1 MKPNIMKYSILKL
14 LLVSALWGYGQLIF
28 AQDTS
33 PIVLKDNQGK
43 VFFGQPN
50 FEVNGKVDG
59 NVKTTSILTL
69 AVQEKPAQ
77 TKISAI
83 EIWHYRN
90 NELLDFQRINYNQAQ
105 TPHTLDLGKFIPR
118 PKSSDYIAIQ
128 VELSDR
134 TKRQFGVFL
143 E

>member
-1 MKPNIMKYSILKL
+1 MKYPIFKL
-14 LLVSALWGYGQLIF
+14 LLVSGLCAYAQLML
-28 AQDTS
+28 AQNTS

-43 VFFGQPN
+43 IFLGQAN

-77 TKISAI
+77 TRISAI

-105 TPHTLDLGKFIPR
+105 TPHTLDLGKFVPR